1 MAQDEW
7 RGVHLSLLVLVLLGT
22 FSLDCV
28 RSRRLPLA
36 TVGGRSMLHSPCGE
50 GGLMIF
56 MNTLSEKPLYFCSGF
71 DAWGGPKAHRRAPH
85 SHTQVLKCRRDLWIG
100 SVITIGKQRSGL

>member
-71 DAWGGPKAHRRAPH
+71 DAWGGLKRKPAVQK
-85 SHTQVLKCRRDLWIG
+85 TQVLKCRRDLWIG

>member
-36 TVGGRSMLHSPCGE
+36 TVGGRSMLHSGE
-50 GGLMIF
+50 GGGIIYH
-56 MNTLSEKPLYFCSGF
+56 LSLPALHRFRGWGGEVSSNKNEITT
-71 DAWGGPKAHRRAPH
+71 AWGH
-85 SHTQVLKCRRDLWIG
+85 
-100 SVITIGKQRSGL
+100 

>member
-36 TVGGRSMLHSPCGE
+36 TVGGRSMLHSREGGGIILSLPALLARFRCGE
-50 GGLMIF
+50 S
-56 MNTLSEKPLYFCSGF
+56 LSL
-71 DAWGGPKAHRRAPH
+71 
-85 SHTQVLKCRRDLWIG
+85 I
-100 SVITIGKQRSGL
+100 

>member
-36 TVGGRSMLHSPCGE
+36 TVGGRSMLHSGE
-50 GGLMIF
+50 GGGII
-56 MNTLSEKPLYFCSGF
+56 S
-71 DAWGGPKAHRRAPH
+71 
-85 SHTQVLKCRRDLWIG
+85 
-100 SVITIGKQRSGL
+100 

>member
-7 RGVHLSLLVLVLLGT
+7 RGVRLSLLVLVLLGT

-36 TVGGRSMLHSPCGE
+36 TVGGRSMLHSGE
-50 GGLMIF
+50 GGGIMELAGPYTCQVSMPGEF
-56 MNTLSEKPLYFCSGF
+56 RRKESGPGHTQCLSSGQYSQ
-71 DAWGGPKAHRRAPH
+71 
-85 SHTQVLKCRRDLWIG
+85 SHTLTERCTTLVY
-100 SVITIGKQRSGL
+100 T

>member
-56 MNTLSEKPLYFCSGF
+56 MNTLRKACVLLLWFRCLGRCKSRPERKVTLKYSS
-71 DAWGGPKAHRRAPH
+71 AGGI
-85 SHTQVLKCRRDLWIG
+85 SG
-100 SVITIGKQRSGL
+100 SVRL